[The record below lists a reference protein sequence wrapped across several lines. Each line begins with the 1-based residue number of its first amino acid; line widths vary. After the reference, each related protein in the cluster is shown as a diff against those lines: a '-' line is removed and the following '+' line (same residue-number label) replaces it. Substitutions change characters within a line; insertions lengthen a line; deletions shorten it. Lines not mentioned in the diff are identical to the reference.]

1 MEKITSKNL
10 FYFCYIIFIF
20 SSMFANVKFLSIF
33 MNKINYII
41 YLGLLLCILL
51 KIKTYRKKELIFMVF
66 SLIVITISWIISKNN
81 SIFILFLFIFA
92 MKNIE
97 FDSLIKF
104 DLKMKIL
111 FVPIVIGL
119 HYLGLTND
127 LIMYREDGTV
137 RSSMG
142 FGHPNTF
149 AVYLFAIFCE
159 YIYLNRDKKRFL
171 GISILAIVVFNMINY
186 FSDSRGSAYT
196 IIMLYLFITVK
207 KIDFIGLINK
217 KFVKYFLTSI
227 IFIFTA
233 FSYFISIN
241 YNPYNKMMYEI
252 NKIFTGRI
260 SSSYKFLN
268 NYNINL
274 LGNEL
279 YIVSTKQSLLTGEN
293 TIILDNAYI
302 KLILQLGIITYLIFA
317 IYYTLSIRK
326 AYSKNNYILVILFF
340 IFAIRGLF
348 GNVLFYLYGNVFL
361 LYFSEVIFKTENNL
375 ELVIDAKNKKCC

>member
-142 FGHPNTF
+142 FGHQNTF
-149 AVYLFAIFCE
+149 AVYLFAIFC
-159 YIYLNRDKKRFL
+159 
-171 GISILAIVVFNMINY
+171 
-186 FSDSRGSAYT
+186 
-196 IIMLYLFITVK
+196 
-207 KIDFIGLINK
+207 
-217 KFVKYFLTSI
+217 
-227 IFIFTA
+227 
-233 FSYFISIN
+233 
-241 YNPYNKMMYEI
+241 
-252 NKIFTGRI
+252 
-260 SSSYKFLN
+260 
-268 NYNINL
+268 
-274 LGNEL
+274 
-279 YIVSTKQSLLTGEN
+279 
-293 TIILDNAYI
+293 
-302 KLILQLGIITYLIFA
+302 
-317 IYYTLSIRK
+317 
-326 AYSKNNYILVILFF
+326 
-340 IFAIRGLF
+340 
-348 GNVLFYLYGNVFL
+348 
-361 LYFSEVIFKTENNL
+361 
-375 ELVIDAKNKKCC
+375 